1 MSFTEIIFAPF
12 AILTFILFFF
22 LRNRPSAQ
30 IVLLVFASY
39 VFYGWWK
46 IAFVWLILFSSVLD
60 FVIGHL
66 IAGTNTPLRRRIYL
80 GISLVGN
87 LGLLGYFKYANFFV
101 HSVEGG
107 LRALGMDLGW
117 PALNIVL
124 PVGISFYTFQ
134 SLSYSLDIYFGRI
147 KPEKSF
153 VRFLFFV
160 AAFPQLV
167 AGPIV
172 RARDFLPQ
180 LRGNLFSRSDHS
192 GLFYIFYGVF
202 KKIMVA
208 DLLGYYIVDGVFHT
222 PHMYSSAELL
232 LGVYAYAFQIFFDFS
247 AYSDIAIGLGKVFG
261 LTLPVNFRSPYL
273 AQSPTDFWRRWHITL
288 STWLRDYLY
297 IPLGGNRVG
306 PVRHLLNLMLVMLLG
321 GLWHGAHWTFV
332 VWGGLHGL
340 YLVAHKVLTR
350 RLPAGRL
357 PGWIQR
363 GLFFHLVC
371 LTWIFFRSENFA
383 VAGQYLRSLGR
394 MNVSLNNIPAVPV
407 LILLVVAWVF
417 HDIVEPRLE
426 SVSRKFAALP
436 WWLQGSLLYLLLAVF
451 SLLGQKGIAHQ
462 AFIYFQF

>member
-30 IVLLVFASY
+30 IILLVIASY

-46 IAFVWLILFSSVLD
+46 IAFIWLILFSSVLD

-66 IAGTNTPLRRRIYL
+66 IAGTNTPHRKRIYL
-80 GISLVGN
+80 GMSLVGN
-87 LGLLGYFKYANFFV
+87 LGLLGYFKYADFFV
-101 HSVEGG
+101 QSVEGG
-107 LRALGMDLGW
+107 LRALGMDPGW
-117 PALNIVL
+117 PALHIVL

-180 LRGNLFSRSDHS
+180 LRGNLFSRSDHT
-192 GLFYIFYGVF
+192 GLFYIFYGLF

-208 DLLGYYIVDGVFHT
+208 DLLGYYIVDGVFRE
-222 PHMYSSAELL
+222 PHLYSSAELL
-232 LGVYAYAFQIFFDFS
+232 LGAYAYAFQIFFDFS

-273 AQSPTDFWRRWHITL
+273 AQTPTDFWRRWHITL

-306 PVRHLLNLMLVMLLG
+306 PVRHIVNLMLVMLLG
-321 GLWHGAHWTFV
+321 GLWHGANWTFV

-340 YLVAHKVLTR
+340 YLVVHKVMPRGGL
-350 RLPAGRL
+350 AGRL
-357 PGWIQR
+357 PGWFQR

-371 LTWIFFRSENFA
+371 LTWIFFRSANFA
-383 VAGQYLRSLGR
+383 VAGQYLRSLGHLT
-394 MNVSLNNIPAVPV
+394 VSLSSISAVPV
-407 LILLVVAWVF
+407 LILLAVAWLV

-426 SVSRKFAALP
+426 PVSRQFAAWP
-436 WWLQGSLLYLLLAVF
+436 WWLQGTLLYLLLVVF